1 MLTFEESTVSSIAR
15 LGTPSACKKAFNVCF
30 APDSYL
36 YFDPREGKADT
47 ATPTEPGL
55 QTNPHLEVS

>member
-15 LGTPSACKKAFNVCF
+15 LGTPSACKKAFNVCS

-36 YFDPREGKADT
+36 YFEPREGKAKT
-47 ATPTEPGL
+47 LQHQLSQASRLIPT
-55 QTNPHLEVS
+55 